1 MFTEETIFSFT
12 TRMEKFRMK
21 PQEHTE
27 NPGLAGYK
35 RIVLIRLLEL
45 QNDTFQLQIKSSFF
59 DAQSISG
66 TKQRMYP

>member
-1 MFTEETIFSFT
+1 
-12 TRMEKFRMK
+12 MK

-59 DAQSISG
+59 DTQSISG